1 MVFSSLTFLYL
12 FLPINILFYFL
23 NQNEKYRNWV
33 LIIFS
38 LFFYA
43 YGEPVWV
50 TLLIFSATVDFFHG
64 KIIEKYHRQ
73 WQSKAALISS
83 IVINLSLLGFFKY
96 WGFFI
101 NNINTIFQGNLPY
114 REFMLPIGISFYTF
128 QTLSYTIDVY
138 RGEVKAQEEYHKF
151 LLFVSIF
158 HQLVAGPI
166 VRYKDIALEIEHRT
180 ITFDKI
186 SYGVNRFIQG
196 LGKKVLIANT
206 AGNIATKFLDKGFDQ
221 LTVAG
226 AWFGITM
233 FAFQIYFDFSGYSD
247 MAIGL
252 GRIFGFTYKENFNY
266 PYISKSATEFWRR
279 WHISLGSFFRDYLYI
294 PLGGNRKLQFRNL
307 CIVWFLT
314 GLWHGAS
321 WNFVIWGMFYGA
333 LISLEKIILLKV
345 FDKIP
350 TWISHTYLL
359 VAMLVGWVFFY
370 FSDMSQGIVFIKI
383 MFGLGKASMINTEF
397 MIYFMNNIIFF
408 AIAAIASTPIL
419 KRFYYKI
426 RKKFFSESRLLQLRV
441 FGIINACI
449 VTIVLWIS
457 TAFLVGESYNPF
469 LYFRF

>member
-12 FLPINILFYFL
+12 FLPINIIVYFL
-23 NQNEKYRNWV
+23 NKNEKYRNWV

-50 TLLIFSATVDFFHG
+50 SLLIFSATVDFFHG
-64 KIIEKYHRQ
+64 KIIEKYQGQ
-73 WQSKAALISS
+73 WRSKAALISS

-101 NNINTIFQGNLPY
+101 NNVNVIFQGNLPY

-128 QTLSYTIDVY
+128 QTLSYSIDVY
-138 RGEVKAQEEYHKF
+138 RGEVKAQKEYHKF

-166 VRYKDIALEIEHRT
+166 VRYKDIAAEIEHRT
-180 ITFDKI
+180 ITWDKI

-226 AWFGITM
+226 AWFGIIM

-266 PYISKSATEFWRR
+266 PYIARSATEFWRR
-279 WHISLGSFFRDYLYI
+279 WHISLGSFFRDYVYI
-294 PLGGNRKLQFRNL
+294 PLGGKRRLQLRNI

-321 WNFVIWGMFYGA
+321 WNFVAWGMFYGA
-333 LISLEKIILLKV
+333 LISLEKVFLLKV

-350 TWISHTYLL
+350 KWISHMYLL

-370 FSDMSQGIVFIKI
+370 FTDMSHGLTFIKI
-383 MFGLGKASMINTEF
+383 MFGMGQVQMINTEF
-397 MIYFMNNIIFF
+397 IIYFMNNSIFF
-408 AIAAIASTPIL
+408 TVAALASTPLI
-419 KRFYYKI
+419 
-426 RKKFFSESRLLQLRV
+426 KKFYNKISNSFSKKRILQGRV
-441 FGIINACI
+441 IGIINASI
-449 VTIVLWIS
+449 VTIVLWFS